1 MVSTDRKKL
10 VIPGDRLGS
19 VKDLIAGENTFVE
32 NDIIYSS
39 CAGEVKKAKGNRK
52 ISVSHEGRAPD
63 NILAGDDLIC
73 QVEDVQGNIAR
84 CRILLGAGEDRG
96 THPYDL
102 AYLHLSK
109 ISPSYVE
116 SMNDMIRINDILRA
130 RVTSAEPV
138 IEITTLFEEY
148 GVIYSTCPACR
159 VGLRASR
166 PSILRCPECG
176 EEVRKKAAIDYGEG
190 KETRPEVDRSYRF
203 PQIKEER

>member
-1 MVSTDRKKL
+1 MGKMRL
-10 VIPGDRLGS
+10 VIPGDELGS

-39 CAGEVKKAKGNRK
+39 CTGEVKKVKGNRR
-52 ISVSHEGRAPD
+52 ISVSHEGRISG
-63 NILAGDDLIC
+63 NILTGDDVIC

-84 CRILLGAGEDRG
+84 CKILIGAGEDRG
-96 THPYDL
+96 TRPYDL

-116 SMNDMIRINDILRA
+116 SMNDMVRINDILRA
-130 RVTSAEPV
+130 RVTSADPV

-148 GVIYSTCPACR
+148 GVIYSTCPECR
-159 VGLRASR
+159 VGLRVSR

-176 EEVRKKAAIDYGEG
+176 DEVRKKAAIDYGEG
-190 KETRPEVDRSYRF
+190 KKRTPRVDRRDRF
-203 PQIKEER
+203 PLIKKVR